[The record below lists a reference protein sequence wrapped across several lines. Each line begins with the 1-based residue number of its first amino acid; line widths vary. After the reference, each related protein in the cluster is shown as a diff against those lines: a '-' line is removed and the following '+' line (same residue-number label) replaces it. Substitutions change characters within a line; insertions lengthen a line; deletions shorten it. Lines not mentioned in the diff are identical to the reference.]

1 MRADTHPGHGAVCR
15 SREVCRVRR
24 MDFRAAAGD
33 PGGMDAPTARPVSR
47 RPVRT
52 LFWRL
57 FVINGLLFAIGTL
70 VLAFSPATVS
80 SPLLVTEVP
89 ILIVGLALILAANA
103 LLVRASLSPLD
114 ALARVMERVDLI
126 RTGDR
131 SIDSG
136 NGDLGHLLSTFNQM
150 IDRLESEHA
159 TRSAHALA
167 AQEGERQRIAR
178 ELHDEIGQSLTVALL
193 SLKRV
198 VDRAPEELREEVLN
212 TQAAVRASLDDV
224 RQVAHRLRPGVLA
237 DLGLESALRSL
248 CSEFERSSGVP
259 VRHEIDEGLPDLGG
273 DIELVLYRVAQ
284 EGLTNVARHARA
296 SQVRLA
302 LTAEDGDLVLEIR
315 DDGRGG
321 ELREGAG
328 IRGMRERA
336 LLIGARLTVEG
347 APGGGTVVHL
357 VVPAAVAEVVS

>member
-1 MRADTHPGHGAVCR
+1 M
-15 SREVCRVRR
+15 
-24 MDFRAAAGD
+24 GD
-33 PGGMDAPTARPVSR
+33 PTTRPAPR
-47 RPVRT
+47 RPVRA

-57 FVINGLLFAIGTL
+57 FAINGLLFAVGTL

-80 SPLLVTEVP
+80 SPVLLTEVP
-89 ILIVGLALILAANA
+89 VLIVGLALILAANA
-103 LLVRASLSPLD
+103 LLVRGSLAPLD
-114 ALARVMERVDLI
+114 ALASVMERVDLV

-131 SIDSG
+131 RIDG
-136 NGDLGHLLSTFNQM
+136 ATGDLGHLLNTFHQM

-193 SLKRV
+193 SLKGV
-198 VDRAPEELREEVLN
+198 VDRAPGELREEALHAQ
-212 TQAAVRASLDDV
+212 TAVRSSLEEV

-248 CSEFERSSGVP
+248 GAEFERSSGVP
-259 VRHEIDEGLPDLGG
+259 VRLDIGG
-273 DIELVLYRVAQ
+273 DLDRLGSDVELVLYRVAQ
-284 EGLTNVARHARA
+284 EGLTNVARHSGA
-296 SQVRLA
+296 SHAQLA
-302 LTAEDGDLVLEIR
+302 LLAEDGGVVLEIR

-321 ELREGAG
+321 DLHEGAG

-336 LLIGARLTVEG
+336 LLIGARLTVEN
-347 APGGGTVVHL
+347 AVAGGTVVRL
-357 VVPAAVAEVVS
+357 ALRDAAEGGVR